1 MMNSK
6 TYISDPKIWEAF
18 YKNMAEK
25 KFNPYKYKPKQIGR
39 GMRSRKSYVIP
50 IRPHSQLENINLIPQ
65 VTPVAAVEERAKTEH
80 LKDVKEGVPFVKV
93 GKSIKRSRNHSPV
106 IPSKKLK
113 TSTSQKRKKTIVIKK
128 KSAPKKKPFTT
139 KKQTNGKTSGISNK
153 RKISG
158 GKNSKKRQLKTF
170 KIDSY
175 KNVFKQ

>member
-25 KFNPYKYKPKQIGR
+25 KFSPYKYKPKQIGR
-39 GMRSRKSYVIP
+39 GMRKKNSYIIP
-50 IRPHSQLENINLIPQ
+50 IRPHSQLEFDNPIPQ
-65 VTPVAAVEERAKTEH
+65 VTPVAAVEQRAITEH

-93 GKSIKRSRNHSPV
+93 NSKSIKRPSQHSSV
-106 IPSKKLK
+106 IPSKILK
-113 TSTSQKRKKTIVIKK
+113 TSTSQKRKKK
-128 KSAPKKKPFTT
+128 
-139 KKQTNGKTSGISNK
+139 
-153 RKISG
+153 
-158 GKNSKKRQLKTF
+158 KNSKKTGLNKKKKLTLKKKKTANGKSEKRQTPWVKKASKRQKKTF